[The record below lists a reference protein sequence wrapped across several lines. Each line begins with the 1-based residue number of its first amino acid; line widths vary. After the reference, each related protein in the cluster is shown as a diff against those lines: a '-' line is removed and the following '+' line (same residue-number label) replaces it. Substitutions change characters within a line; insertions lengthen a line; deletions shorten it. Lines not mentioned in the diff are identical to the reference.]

1 MIELIDFQKTYKR
14 KEIYR
19 LSSFTFPDH
28 AISFLMGKNGC
39 GKTTLIKCLAGL
51 ENYSGRILFNGK
63 TLNEVRNECFVIW
76 DDSPCFHNLSG
87 LDNLIVLGEGKKNRK
102 EILEISAKYLEPDLL
117 RRKVKSYSYGQR
129 KKLMLA
135 LADILEPKYLIMD
148 EVSNG
153 LDVEMMDELAAH
165 LKKLKEKSTIIL
177 TGHQFAFYE
186 KVAEHIFIKTKYNV
200 KYISPEEHAGLR
212 LEDIYYA
219 QTSEN

>member
-1 MIELIDFQKTYKR
+1 MIELIDFQKTYKS
-14 KEIYR
+14 KEIYQF
-19 LSSFTFPDH
+19 SSFVFPDH

-51 ENYSGRILFNGK
+51 ENYSGKILFNGK
-63 TLNEVRNECFVIW
+63 ALNDVRNECFVIW

-87 LDNLIVLGEGKKNRK
+87 LDNLVILGEGKKTRK
-102 EILEISAKYLEPDLL
+102 QILEISKKYLETKLL

-135 LADILEPKYLIMD
+135 LADILEPRYLIMD

-165 LKKLKEKSTIIL
+165 LKEVKEQSTIIL
-177 TGHQFAFYE
+177 TGHQFSFYE
-186 KVAEHIFIKTKYNV
+186 KVAEHVFIKTNSNV

-219 QTSEN
+219 QTSES